1 MNTELKIILEY
12 YPTISSEINLFMSST
27 VFIAVI
33 FAALLHSIWNAMVK
47 NYEDKAI
54 SVSAI
59 VLGHIPVAILAIL
72 FLPLPV
78 LESVPYIILSA
89 FIHQGYQYYLI
100 SAYKNEDL
108 TRVYPIA
115 RGTAPIIVTLISILF
130 LGLLI
135 SKIQI
140 LSIFLI
146 CFGVVILGFFSKNS
160 LKNNKAIIY
169 SLVTGFFIGLY
180 SLVDGYGARISLS
193 PLSFIGWSFTLNA
206 IIFPFVLRFMNY
218 SAVYSRVIREAK
230 LIFWIGGSISYIV
243 YGIVV
248 WAFTKAPIPLVG
260 ALRETSIVFAIL
272 IGSLFLKEKLTPLKI
287 SSIFLIFIGVLTLKL
302 F

>member
-1 MNTELKIILEY
+1 
-12 YPTISSEINLFMSST
+12 MST
-27 VFIAVI
+27 AVFVSVI
-33 FAALLHSIWNAMVK
+33 FAALLHAIWNGMVK
-47 NYEDKAI
+47 DYDDKVI

-59 VLGHIPVAILAIL
+59 VFGHIPIAILVML
-72 FLPLPV
+72 FLPLPT

-100 SAYKNEDL
+100 SAYRVGDL

-115 RGTAPIIVTLISILF
+115 RGSGPLVATLISIIF
-130 LGLLI
+130 LGVLI

-146 CFGVVILGFFSKNS
+146 CFGIIILGLFSKSS

-169 SLVTGFFIGLY
+169 SLATGFFIGLY

-206 IIFPFVLRFMNY
+206 IIFTFVLRTMNY
-218 SAVYSRVIREAK
+218 SAVYSRIVKEAK
-230 LIFWIGGSISYIV
+230 FIFWIGGSISYIV
-243 YGIVV
+243 YGIIV
-248 WAFTKAPIPLVG
+248 WAFTQAPIPLVG
-260 ALRETSIVFAIL
+260 ALRETGIIFAIL
-272 IGSLFLKEKLTPLKI
+272 IGGLFLKEKLTLLKI
-287 SSIFLIFIGVLTLKL
+287 SSIFLIFIGVLSLKL

>member
-1 MNTELKIILEY
+1 
-12 YPTISSEINLFMSST
+12 MST
-27 VFIAVI
+27 AVFVSVI
-33 FAALLHSIWNAMVK
+33 FAALLHAIWNGMVK
-47 NYEDKAI
+47 DYDDKVI

-59 VLGHIPVAILAIL
+59 VFGHVPIAILVML
-72 FLPLPV
+72 FLPLPT

-100 SAYKNEDL
+100 SAYRVGDL

-115 RGTAPIIVTLISILF
+115 RGSGPLVATLISIIF
-130 LGLLI
+130 LGVLI

-146 CFGVVILGFFSKNS
+146 CFGIIILGLFSKSS

-169 SLVTGFFIGLY
+169 SLATGFFIGLY

-206 IIFPFVLRFMNY
+206 IIFTFVLRTMNY
-218 SAVYSRVIREAK
+218 SAVYSRIVKEAK
-230 LIFWIGGSISYIV
+230 FIFWIGGSISYIV
-243 YGIVV
+243 YGIIV
-248 WAFTKAPIPLVG
+248 WAFTQAPIPLVG
-260 ALRETSIVFAIL
+260 ALRETGIIFAIL
-272 IGSLFLKEKLTPLKI
+272 IGSLFLKEKLTLLKI
-287 SSIFLIFIGVLTLKL
+287 GSIFLIFIGVLSLKL